1 MADVVMKVDDLDG
14 TPIPPGQGGTVRFG
28 FRGKEYTI
36 DLTSG
41 HEEELA
47 ALLNPY
53 IEKAQEAEALDSLNG
68 EPPLAS
74 DEADREMAKLLQAEA
89 KRNLRLGKKPY
100 DTIAAREWLT
110 QQGIEY
116 NQMGRLAKE
125 YREIYER
132 HFGLPSYDLAA
143 KHALTD
149 G

>member
-14 TPIPPGQGGTVRFG
+14 TPIPPGQGGTVHFG
-28 FRGKEYTI
+28 FRGAQYAI
-36 DLTSG
+36 DLTSE

-47 ALLNPY
+47 GLLTPY
-53 IEKAQEAEALDSLNG
+53 IRKAREAESLESLNG
-68 EPPLAS
+68 EPPLAT

-89 KRNLRLGKKPY
+89 KRNLKLGKKPY

-110 QQGIEY
+110 ERGVEF

-143 KHALTD
+143 KHSK